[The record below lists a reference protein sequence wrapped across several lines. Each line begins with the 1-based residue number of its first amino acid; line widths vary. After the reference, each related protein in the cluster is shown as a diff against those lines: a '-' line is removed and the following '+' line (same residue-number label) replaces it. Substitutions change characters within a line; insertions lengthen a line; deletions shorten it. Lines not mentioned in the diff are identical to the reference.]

1 VGRLRELLDEL
12 QARQTAATATAD
24 AQATDDWLSEGGAGS
39 PEPDHQRADQRVA
52 DDSSSRS
59 APSAPSLGLTDSV

>member
-1 VGRLRELLDEL
+1 MGRLRELLDEL
-12 QARQTAATATAD
+12 QARKTAATESAD
-24 AQATDDWLSEGGAGS
+24 AQATDEWLSEGGAGS
-39 PEPDHQRADQRVA
+39 PDPDPRRADQRVA